1 MMTYTW
7 YVAKLAQHH
16 PGVHFPGRWWDPVH
30 PEVKDTFSL
39 EQFLS
44 HNTQ

>member
-1 MMTYTW
+1 MMMYSW
-7 YVAKLAQHH
+7 YVAKLGQHH

-30 PEVKDTFSL
+30 TEEKDTFSL